1 MPKSKTRK
9 TKNTRPSHRQ
19 DPRASTTSMVAP
31 SQALYLPLP
40 YPAWQMSEVVATIQQ
55 VMPSLTKEV
64 LLEMLLSHPLQI
76 RDAEGQ
82 ENMITPLQLVGS
94 EQASASEVLASL
106 EVLHELG
113 LLAWDATTRTHQ
125 LVEPEH
131 A

>member
-9 TKNTRPSHRQ
+9 TKNTRPSYRQ
-19 DPRASTTSMVAP
+19 DPRASTTSTVAP

-55 VMPSLTKEV
+55 VVPSLTKEV

-82 ENMITPLQLVGS
+82 ENTITPLQLVGND
-94 EQASASEVLASL
+94 QASASEVLASM
-106 EVLHELG
+106 EVIHELG
-113 LLAWDATTRTHQ
+113 FLAWDATTRTHQ
-125 LVEPEH
+125 MTEPTH